1 MARAT
6 ATGGA
11 STPFDEAFS
20 AASRACSAFEAWQ
33 RFVYMAAYEIALAF
47 RQDVSPFSDV
57 ANSSRKAAGDD
68 FPAYADMMSSMV
80 EALERDPFQDFLGSA
95 FMRLGI
101 GNEAGGQFFT
111 PFNISHLMGRIVL
124 DAADGGVI
132 RVGEPACGAGANC
145 IAVCKAL
152 GDRGIDWQR
161 RVLFECQD
169 VSEMT
174 ALMCYVQLSLIGAAA
189 KVTVGDTLRMES
201 RYTLRTPVLATE
213 PCWVL
218 GAIRGEW

>member
-1 MARAT
+1 MART
-6 ATGGA
+6 SATGRKA
-11 STPFDEAFS
+11 TPFDSAFS

-47 RQDVSPFSDV
+47 RQDTSPFSDI

-68 FPAYADMMSSMV
+68 FRAYADMMSAMV
-80 EALERDPFQDFLGSA
+80 EELVRDPFQDFMGSA

-111 PFNISHLMGRIVL
+111 PLNISYLMGRL
-124 DAADGGVI
+124 LADAEGGGVV
-132 RVGEPACGAGANC
+132 RVSEPACGAGANC
-145 IAVCKAL
+145 IALCKAL
-152 GDRGIDWQR
+152 DDRGVDWQR

-169 VSEMT
+169 VSEIT

-189 KVTVGDTLRMES
+189 KVTVGDTLRMEE
-201 RYTLRTPVLATE
+201 RYALRTPVLVTE